1 MSFLRPQAK
10 AAIWR
15 WREVLVGLAAMVFG
29 LWLVAGPGLLLA
41 IPGYAAIIAGGGL
54 IWLGYQ
60 RGRFRSP
67 DGGTG
72 AVQVDEGQ
80 ITYFGPLTGGS
91 VALRDMDRLS
101 LERQMFPAHWRLDQ
115 SGQPP
120 LFIPVNAEGSEALFD
135 AFAVLPGIRTERMLF
150 ELRKTR
156 HDPVL
161 IWERPPE
168 RPAHMLLH

>member
-1 MSFLRPQAK
+1 MSIPQS
-10 AAIWR
+10 
-15 WREVLVGLAAMVFG
+15 
-29 LWLVAGPGLLLA
+29 
-41 IPGYAAIIAGGGL
+41 GGGPIEDRAQL
-54 IWLGYQ
+54 AQYLADGCKPRADWRIGTEHEKFGYCKDTHEPLPYE
-60 RGRFRSP
+60 GVRSIRAMLEGLR
-67 DGGTG
+67 DG